1 MSDIWWEWTEVHFK
15 ESVIGCARDVCS
27 VCLLKEEE
35 IMNGGI
41 RKLGRE
47 KPIEFLTEQP
57 N

>member
-1 MSDIWWEWTEVHFK
+1 MA
-15 ESVIGCARDVCS
+15 SVENVCS